1 MVGLEAVGRVE
12 EEPVI
17 DEFLGGGS
25 DIGLGFDQVVEDHDA
40 TRFQDPVDLAQRGL
54 LVRNVIDDRLA
65 PEMRE
70 SSVLEGK
77 FRG

>member
-25 DIGLGFDQVVEDHDA
+25 DIGLGLDQAVEDHDA
-40 TRFQDPVDLAQRGL
+40 TRFQDPVGLVQRGF

-65 PEMRE
+65 LEMRK
-70 SSVLEGK
+70 SSFIEGE
-77 FRG
+77 FHG